1 MLQDISNFKPERLEY
16 KSIFESFI
24 SQENVIGLV
33 AIVKD
38 EEFAKEKVVG
48 FGSLHYTRRIRGGTV
63 GFIEDIAVLESFRKK
78 GIGKLIVKNLIDLA
92 KKEDC
97 FKLVLDCKENKKI
110 FYKKLG
116 FYNSGFAMSL
126 KF

>member
-1 MLQDISNFKPERLEY
+1 MNHLFH
-16 KSIFESFI
+16 
-24 SQENVIGLV
+24 QENVIGLV

-38 EEFAKEKVVG
+38 EEFDKEKVVG

-97 FKLVLDCKENKKI
+97 FKLVLECKEDKKI